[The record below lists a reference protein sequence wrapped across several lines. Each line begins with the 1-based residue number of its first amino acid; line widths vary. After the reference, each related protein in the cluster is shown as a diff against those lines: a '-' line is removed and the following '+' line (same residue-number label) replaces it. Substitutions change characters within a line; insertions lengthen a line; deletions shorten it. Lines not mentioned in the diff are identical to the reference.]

1 MNKEFIKWLRKKQN
15 KEKISFSIN
24 LLQFHEVRTFDKK
37 ISYYTKM
44 VMADTRIKTIE
55 KIITVLENIPVVELE
70 RTGIKNERA
79 LLQYCNMLRMKINS
93 QNGGIQ

>member
-1 MNKEFIKWLRKKQN
+1 MKKIYLLWLEKLLK
-15 KEKISFSIN
+15 KEKSN
-24 LLQFHEVRTFDKK
+24 LIVSLAEFQKSKNFETKLK
-37 ISYYTKM
+37 YYTKA

-79 LLQYCNMLRMKINS
+79 LLQYRNMLRMKINS
-93 QNGGIQ
+93 QNRGIQ